1 MPRNPTMKSKQK
13 KISHSTSGGTS
24 ESRGA
29 AECIGEEQ
37 ITNLSKTHVDDGRT
51 PDSTGKEKECMKL
64 KKNLGIATWNVRSM
78 SSGKLE
84 NIVEEAVR
92 TGVDILGIA
101 EHRWPGQG
109 HFRPSAGGLMVY
121 AGRTRGGQ
129 GGVGL
134 YINQKATKS
143 LLGYHPVNDRII
155 SIHLRGKVKDVTV
168 IQTYAP
174 TSNATEEDRE
184 LFYSQL
190 QTHVNK
196 HRKDVVV
203 IVGDFNAK
211 VGKRT
216 NENEK
221 RAIGNFA
228 LGERNNNGE
237 ELVNFA
243 IENELSIMNTLFQK
257 HPRRLFT
264 WTSPD

>member
-1 MPRNPTMKSKQK
+1 MKSKQK

-37 ITNLSKTHVDDGRT
+37 ITDLSKTHVDDGRT
-51 PDSTGKEKECMKL
+51 PDSTGKQKECMKL

-78 SSGKLE
+78 SSGKLD

-121 AGRTRGGQ
+121 AGRIRGGQ

-134 YINQKATKS
+134 YINQQATKS

-155 SIHLRGKVKDVTV
+155 CIHLRGKVEDVTV

-184 LFYSQL
+184 LFYRQL

-196 HRKDVVV
+196 YRNDVV

-211 VGKRT
+211 VGKIT

-221 RAIGNFA
+221 NGNWKFC
-228 LGERNNNGE
+228 
-237 ELVNFA
+237 
-243 IENELSIMNTLFQK
+243 T
-257 HPRRLFT
+257 RREK
-264 WTSPD
+264 

>member
-1 MPRNPTMKSKQK
+1 
-13 KISHSTSGGTS
+13 
-24 ESRGA
+24 
-29 AECIGEEQ
+29 
-37 ITNLSKTHVDDGRT
+37 
-51 PDSTGKEKECMKL
+51 MKL

-78 SSGKLE
+78 SLGKLD

-184 LFYSQL
+184 LFYSKL

-196 HRKDVVV
+196 YRKDGVV

-243 IENELSIMNTLFQK
+243 IEKKKTIY
-257 HPRRLFT
+257 
-264 WTSPD
+264 